1 MKTLSLFRLVLALG
15 LCLAVGAIGSLAT
28 APQIP
33 TWYAGLAKPGWTP
46 PDFVFPVVW
55 TLLYVM
61 MAVALWRLWDRHP
74 PGPARATAIRLFALQ
89 LALNFIW
96 TPVFFGLEAI
106 GWGVAI
112 ILALWL
118 AIAAAI
124 WAAARVDRPAAW
136 LLVPYLGWVSY
147 ASALN
152 IAIFM
157 MNS

>member
-15 LCLAVGAIGSLAT
+15 LCLAVGAVGSLAT

-74 PGPARATAIRLFALQ
+74 PSPARGTAIRLFALQ

-118 AIAAAI
+118 AIAATI
-124 WAAARVDRPAAW
+124 WAAARIDRPAAW
-136 LLVPYLGWVSY
+136 MLAPYLAWVSY

-152 IAIFM
+152 IAIFV